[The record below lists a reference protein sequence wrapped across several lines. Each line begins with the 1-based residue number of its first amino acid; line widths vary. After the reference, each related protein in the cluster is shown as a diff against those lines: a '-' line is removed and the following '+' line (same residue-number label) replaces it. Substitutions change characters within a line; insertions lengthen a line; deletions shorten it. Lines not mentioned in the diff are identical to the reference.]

1 MRIIAGPTST
11 VLSRRV
17 AELLHS
23 RIVDVESKV
32 FPDGESY
39 VRLTAPISDEGVAVI
54 QTLSRPQDASIIQL
68 LQLLSAAEGHGAIR
82 VMAVV
87 PYFAYARQDKR
98 FLEGEAVTAA
108 LLAKLIKEAG
118 ADAFMTVDAHSVDST
133 KGFAIPVTNID
144 ASPVISEKLLEMK
157 LNGASVVAPDVGALD
172 RARSLAKF
180 LAGEAFSMRK
190 TRDRTTG
197 KIVIADADFDVA
209 GRNIVIFDD
218 VISTGGTVTECIK
231 SLRRHNPSRIVVAC
245 VHALMVGNAL
255 DRILAAG
262 SEEIISTDTLPSTV
276 KTVSVAPLIAEELSR
291 SA

>member
-11 VLSRRV
+11 LLSRRV

-23 RIVDVESKV
+23 MVVDVESKV

-39 VRLTAPISDEGVAVI
+39 VRLTAPIRGEGVAVI

-68 LQLLSAAEGHGAIR
+68 LQLLSAAEEHGAMN
-82 VMAVV
+82 VTAVV

-98 FLEGEAVTAA
+98 FLEGEAVTAG
-108 LLAKLIKEAG
+108 LLARLIKEAG
-118 ADAFMTVDAHSVDST
+118 ADAFMTVDAHSADSM
-133 KGFAIPVTNID
+133 KGFEIPVTNID

-172 RARSLAKF
+172 RARSLAALMK
-180 LAGEAFSMRK
+180 GEAFPMRK
-190 TRDRTTG
+190 SRDRTTG
-197 KIVIADADFDVA
+197 KIVMANVDFDVA
-209 GRNIVIFDD
+209 GKSVVIFDD

-231 SLRRHNPSRIVVAC
+231 ILRRHNPSRIVVAC

-255 DRILAAG
+255 DRIVAAG
-262 SEEIISTDTLPSTV
+262 SEEIISTDALPSAV
-276 KTVSVAPLIAEELSR
+276 MTVSVAPLIAEELSR

>member
-11 VLSRRV
+11 ALSRRV

-39 VRLTAPISDEGVAVI
+39 VRLTAPVRGEEVAVI
-54 QTLSRPQDASIIQL
+54 QTLSRPQDTSTIQL
-68 LQLLSAAEGHGAIR
+68 LQLVSAAKEHGAIKAI
-82 VMAVV
+82 AVV

-98 FLEGEAVTAA
+98 FLEGEVVTAG
-108 LLAKLIKEAG
+108 LLVRLIKEAG
-118 ADAFMTVDAHSVDST
+118 ADAFMTVDAHSVNST
-133 KGFAIPVTNID
+133 KGFTIPVMNVD
-144 ASPVISEKLLEMK
+144 ASPVVSEKLLEMK
-157 LNGASVVAPDVGALD
+157 LNGASVVAPDEGALD

-190 TRDRTTG
+190 SRDRTTG
-197 KIVIADADFDVA
+197 RIVMADADFDVS
-209 GRNIVIFDD
+209 GKNVVIYDD
-218 VISTGGTVTECIK
+218 VISTGGTVTEGIK
-231 SLRRHNPSRIVVAC
+231 ILRRHNPSRIVVAC

-262 SEEIISTDTLPSTV
+262 SEEIIATDTLPTTV

>member
-11 VLSRRV
+11 ALSRRI

-39 VRLTAPISDEGVAVI
+39 VRLTAPVRGEEVAVI
-54 QTLSRPQDASIIQL
+54 QTLSRPQDTSTIQL
-68 LQLLSAAEGHGAIR
+68 LQLVSAAKEHGAMKAI
-82 VMAVV
+82 AVV

-98 FLEGEAVTAA
+98 FLEGEVVTAA
-108 LLAKLIKEAG
+108 LLARLIKEAG

-133 KGFAIPVTNID
+133 KGFTIPVTNVD
-144 ASPVISEKLLEMK
+144 ASPVVSEKLLEMK
-157 LNGASVVAPDVGALD
+157 LNGASVVAPDEGALD
-172 RARSLAKF
+172 RARSLARF
-180 LAGEAFSMRK
+180 LAGEAFAMRK
-190 TRDRTTG
+190 SRDRATG
-197 KIVIADADFDVA
+197 KIVMADADFDVS
-209 GRNIVIFDD
+209 GKNVVIFDD
-218 VISTGGTVTECIK
+218 VISTGGTVTEGIK
-231 SLRRHNPSRIVVAC
+231 ILRRHNPSRIVVAC

-262 SEEIISTDTLPSTV
+262 SEEIISTDTLPTTV
-276 KTVSVAPLIAEELSR
+276 KTVSIAPLIAEELSR

>member
-39 VRLTAPISDEGVAVI
+39 VRLTAPIRGEGVAVI

-68 LQLLSAAEGHGAIR
+68 LQLVSAAEEHGAMK
-82 VMAVV
+82 VTAVV

-98 FLEGEAVTAA
+98 FLEGEAVTAG
-108 LLAKLIKEAG
+108 LLARLIKEAG
-118 ADAFMTVDAHSVDST
+118 ADAFMTVDAHSVDSM
-133 KGFAIPVTNID
+133 KGFDMPVTNID

-172 RARSLAKF
+172 RARSLAGFMK
-180 LAGEAFSMRK
+180 GEAFSMRK
-190 TRDRTTG
+190 SRDRTTG
-197 KIVIADADFDVA
+197 EIVMADADFDVA
-209 GRNIVIFDD
+209 GKSVVIFDD

-231 SLRRHNPSRIVVAC
+231 ILRRHNPSRIVVAC

-255 DRILAAG
+255 DRIVAAG